1 MFNILG
7 ILIAL
12 MIASLSRDSGVLVG
26 WESLVAVGAGAL
38 VAFAASHGIAS
49 QLIDRFELTQYRLKL
64 LQIKGETEPEL
75 DLSDL
80 RRKLAA
86 ERELLLRRVPLFRH
100 GVDALI
106 LGQFIAIAWLFGW
119 ADFVTD
125 VLRVPEY
132 LDVLPVLAPYFLML
146 AASWWGQYRIER
158 RIRGADWRPLR
169 FLGFQAR
176 ANGMTILPI
185 ALIYG
190 VFWAVTRYVPGLD
203 DLRHSFLFLDI
214 ALQMGMVIG
223 VSFFIPFAIRM
234 ILPGGPLPEGRLRRR
249 LEAYARDNNLRV
261 NQILVWRTGSRMFA
275 TAFVIGLVTPFRY
288 VFITDSLLRRMSE
301 DEILAV
307 FAHEMGHVKHRHL
320 WWLLAFI
327 LSFTVV
333 LLGLAHGMSMFV
345 AGTNGELIATA
356 LLLLYGYHV
365 FGYVSR
371 RFERQADAF
380 AADTTSPELISQV
393 FVKLGMDNPAA
404 MRKSGWRHF
413 SLDRR
418 IREIVMTRAHPEVK
432 RMFTLELV
440 RGLALGV
447 AVTLGAA
454 LLLIQPVREDVVTG
468 LATYSLT
475 KFDRARVSNASDEK
489 LDQLRTQT
497 IERSRAMADLSEEYE
512 AVAYW
517 YEGVVE
523 GLSGEYPE
531 GLDQLAAL
539 AEKRRGDADSA
550 AAREAGSRQMQNV
563 EATRIAI
570 RKARENGTSFLDE
583 YDAELVRRGLKTPES
598 GS

>member
-7 ILIAL
+7 ILVAL
-12 MIASLSRDSGVLVG
+12 MIASLSRGSGILVG
-26 WESLVAVGAGAL
+26 WESLVAAGAGVL
-38 VAFAASHGIAS
+38 VALAFSHGVASH
-49 QLIDRFELTQYRLKL
+49 LIDRFELAKHRLKL
-64 LQIKGETEPEL
+64 LQLNHEAHPEI
-75 DLSDL
+75 DTSDL
-80 RRKLAA
+80 RRCLLAD
-86 ERELLLRRVPLFRH
+86 RELLLRRVPLFRH

-106 LGQFIAIAWLFGW
+106 LAQFGAIAWVFGW
-119 ADFVTD
+119 SDFVAD
-125 VLRVPEY
+125 VLHVPPY
-132 LDVLPVLAPYFLML
+132 LDILPALLPYFLML

-158 RIRGADWRPLR
+158 KVRGADWRPMR
-169 FLGFQAR
+169 FIGFQIR

-185 ALIYG
+185 ALIYAAFWG
-190 VFWAVTRYVPGLD
+190 VTKYVPGLD

-223 VSFFIPFAIRM
+223 VSFFIPFAVRM

-261 NQILVWRTGSRMFA
+261 SQILVWRTGSRMFA
-275 TAFVIGLVTPFRY
+275 TAFVIGLIRPFRY
-288 VFITDSLLRRMSE
+288 VFITDSLMRRMSE

-307 FAHEMGHVKHRHL
+307 FAHEMGHVRHRHL

-345 AGTNGELIATA
+345 AGTNGELIATG

-380 AADTTSPELISQV
+380 AANTTSPELISQV

-418 IREIVMTRAHPEVK
+418 VREIVLARAHPEVK
-432 RMFTLELV
+432 RMFNLELW
-440 RGLALGV
+440 RGLGLGI

-475 KFDRARVSNASDEK
+475 KFDRARVSNAGDAK
-489 LDQLRTQT
+489 LDQLRSQT
-497 IERSRAMADLSEEYE
+497 IERSRAMAQLSDEYE
-512 AVAYW
+512 AVAFW

-539 AEKRRGDADSA
+539 AEKRRESADSA
-550 AAREAGSRQMQNV
+550 AVREAGTRQMQNV

-570 RKARENGTSFLDE
+570 RKARENGTSFFDE
-583 YDAELVRRGLKTPES
+583 YDAELLRRGLKATDS
-598 GS
+598 GD